1 MALGESVT
9 APWPSGLVTLMAL
22 SPQEWIDPDDRVYGD
37 GEISSGYVSKQESFE
52 CLSEDGWLAGHLP
65 ISLLY

>member
-1 MALGESVT
+1 
-9 APWPSGLVTLMAL
+9 MAL